1 MNNKRIDI
9 TKDLEKWFDEEV
21 LPKLSVEQLIE
32 IRDNPEIVTNAIL
45 KAYKQLCEK
54 EGVDYTTTAMYQ
66 DEMKDRREKEEKE

>member
-21 LPKLSVEQLIE
+21 LPKLSVEQLME

-66 DEMKDRREKEEKE
+66 DEMKYRREKEEKE

>member
-1 MNNKRIDI
+1 MKNERIDI

-21 LPKLSVEQLIE
+21 LPNLTVEQMQE
-32 IRDNPEIVTNAIL
+32 ILDNPEIVTNAIL

-66 DEMKDRREKEEKE
+66 DEMKYRRQKGEKE